1 MSWDDALKDLKMEHT
16 PMVYV
21 SSLIGRMK
29 LTEEEVGTLAEA
41 MLMGGDY
48 ELEFLYSFT
57 AHLSDLL
64 MDIQNMSTDSDRP
77 IEFSVDELLHRNLQ
91 NMGIQGL

>member
-1 MSWDDALKDLKMEHT
+1 MSWDDALNDLKMEHT

-48 ELEFLYSFT
+48 ELDFLYSFT
-57 AHLSDLL
+57 AHLADL
-64 MDIQNMSTDSDRP
+64 MADIEQIGKDADGPM
-77 IEFSVDELLHRNLQ
+77 EFSVEELLYRNLQ
-91 NMGIQGL
+91 NMGVKGI